1 MPIHAKE
8 WPVSSLER
16 EDALPVVL
24 HADDYP
30 ALLHGHVV
38 HLLTEGSDRR
48 IRQSLRRTVCVFALR
63 VVVQHRDRKP
73 RAAARLHILQHLLV
87 VGGGVAEGR
96 VGSTRVHQPEILD
109 LSRAKVIERQLGL
122 PYENGPMV
130 LIVAVFERLFGAGDL
145 LGEDAV
151 NLLRVFAYEARAATG
166 RYERPIAV

>member
-24 HADDYP
+24 HANDDP
-30 ALLHGHVV
+30 ALLPGHIV
-38 HLLTEGSDRR
+38 HLLAEGPDRR
-48 IRQSLRRTVCVFALR
+48 IRQSLRGAVGVFAHR

-73 RAAARLHILQHLLV
+73 RAAARLHVLQHLLII
-87 VGGGVAEGR
+87 GGGIAEGR
-96 VGSTRVHQPEILD
+96 IGSTRVHQPEILD
-109 LSRAKVIERQLGL
+109 LSRAKIIERQLGL
-122 PYENGPMV
+122 PYENGPVV

-151 NLLRVFAYEARAATG
+151 NLLGVFAYEARAATG